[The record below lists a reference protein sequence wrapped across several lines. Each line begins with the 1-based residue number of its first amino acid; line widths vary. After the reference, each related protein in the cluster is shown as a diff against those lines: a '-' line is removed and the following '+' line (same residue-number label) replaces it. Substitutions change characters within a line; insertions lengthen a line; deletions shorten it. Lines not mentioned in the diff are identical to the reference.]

1 MVLLTVFALY
11 GSDFN
16 DYFGNSSTDLTM
28 DILVTIAM
36 VVFFVELVLLSIIK
50 RNYFLSLNFFLEL
63 VAATSMLFDIKSL
76 SLTEQLAGT
85 GTAARAGR
93 AARAGSRA
101 GRLTR
106 LLRLI
111 RLTRVFSLFLG

>member
-36 VVFFVELVLLSIIK
+36 VVFFVELVLLSK
-50 RNYFLSLNFFLEL
+50 VRAVCLRLRLC
-63 VAATSMLFDIKSL
+63 SMLSACLSVWQVVEGEGGEARVVPSL
-76 SLTEQLAGT
+76 PLPHATP
-85 GTAARAGR
+85 RA
-93 AARAGSRA
+93 
-101 GRLTR
+101 
-106 LLRLI
+106 
-111 RLTRVFSLFLG
+111 